1 MIHAGIDVTS
11 ILYDRGVSRYTSNLV
26 RSLLRR
32 KEIEL
37 SIYGSSLRQHKILK
51 SRINTLLRESVV
63 ANKPPKIAVQS
74 LPPSAQHYAWNWF
87 GVNPVRKQLPE
98 IEVFHSWDWLQPP
111 DKDLPLVS
119 TIHDLAMLK
128 FPETAHPKIL
138 TMHKAAWKRLKDRS
152 AQIITVSQ
160 ASKRDI
166 VELLEFPAKDVHVI
180 YESIPDEV
188 VQVSENLTEEQEDR
202 IKKKLLLSK
211 PFILFVGTREP
222 RKNLERLIKAW
233 QPLAKDFDLLIAGEV
248 GWDDTTNASKY
259 SQPELRFLGKVS
271 DRELAVLYGEASLLA
286 FPSLYEGFGLPILEA
301 FYHGT
306 PVVTSNTS
314 SMPEVTGNAA
324 ELVNPESIESIREG
338 LNKVLNESL
347 IQQQQR
353 LQKMI
358 IRMHLFNWDA
368 VADQTI
374 QVYKRAISSYL

>member
-202 IKKKLLLSK
+202 IKKKLLLNK

-248 GWDDTTNASKY
+248 GWDDTTNANKY

-347 IQQQQR
+347 TQQQQR